1 MRKRSLAVLGVLMAM
16 ALAMP
21 PSAIASQDSH
31 AVFGPN
37 SHPRGVTYEAWAR
50 RFGRY
55 LFEPPVS
62 QSPLVNP
69 TCDAISK
76 RGGVL
81 FMPVA
86 TSQGILDR
94 CTVPAHTPLLVTPA
108 GEFGVLGLDAN
119 TRKGVEHVVGQLTRS
134 IHDVVVKI
142 DGKRV
147 PMVGR
152 FRVST
157 WFGVNVGSDNI
168 FGTPAG
174 TYHLFLTA
182 NMLMVRGL
190 DPGHHTIWLGDVFTD
205 STHTDQVATIKFVL
219 TVSAN

>member
-1 MRKRSLAVLGVLMAM
+1 MRKRLLAVLGVLMVMAM
-16 ALAMP
+16 AMP
-21 PSAIASQDSH
+21 AGAVASPDGQP
-31 AVFGPN
+31 VFGPGTD
-37 SHPRGVTYEAWAR
+37 PRGVTYEAWAR

-55 LFEPPVS
+55 LFEPAVS

-69 TCDAISK
+69 TCDAISS

-86 TSQGILDR
+86 TSEGIVDHCR
-94 CTVPAHTPLLVTPA
+94 IPAHTPLLVTPA
-108 GEFGVLGLDAN
+108 GEFGVLGFDAN
-119 TRKGVEHVVGQLTRS
+119 TRKGVERIVRQLTRS

-147 PMVGR
+147 PQVGR

-157 WFGVNVGSDNI
+157 WFGVQVGSDNI
-168 FGTPAG
+168 FGAPAG

-190 DPGHHTIWLGDVFTD
+190 DPGRHTVWLGDVFTD

-219 TVSAN
+219 TVGR

>member
-1 MRKRSLAVLGVLMAM
+1 MRKCLLAALGLLMTMAM
-16 ALAMP
+16 AMP
-21 PSAIASQDSH
+21 VSANAEGSGG
-31 AVFGPN
+31 AVYGPN
-37 SHPRGVTYEAWAR
+37 THPKGVTYEAWAR

-62 QSPLVNP
+62 ESPLVNP
-69 TCDAISK
+69 TCDAISA

-86 TSQGILDR
+86 TSQGIVDR

-108 GEFGVLGLDAN
+108 GEFGVLGLDAA
-119 TRKGVEHVVGQLTRS
+119 TRKGVEHVVHQLTRS
-134 IHDVVVKI
+134 IHDVVVKV

-147 PMVGR
+147 PEVGR
-152 FRVST
+152 FSVST
-157 WFGVNVGSDNI
+157 WFGVEVGSDNI

-182 NMLMVRGL
+182 DMLMVRGL
-190 DPGHHTIWLGDVFTD
+190 DPADTRSGWATCSRTRHTPIRSRRL
-205 STHTDQVATIKFVL
+205 S
-219 TVSAN
+219 SS